1 MRIKNIKIYTP
12 EQTFVPGE
20 MRITGEWISEI
31 AYEDTL
37 EPVIGE
43 ECIDGEG
50 AYAMPGFLDMHFH
63 GCMGADFCDGTEEAV
78 RTIAQ
83 YEESIGVT
91 AIAPATMTLSD
102 EELVA
107 ILENAAAYRK
117 KQHFGGEDLGADL
130 IGINMEG
137 PFISPVKKGAQDG
150 KWIKPCEVA
159 SYRKYQQAA
168 DGLVKVIGLAPEE
181 APFVDYVKTVSKEVV
196 VSLAHTNAPYETA
209 AAAICAGASHAVHLY
224 NAMPP
229 FHHRDP
235 GVVGAVAEANDVT
248 AELICDGIHVHP
260 AMVRATFQMLGA
272 ERMILISDSMRA
284 TGLADGT
291 YTLGGQEVSVHGKE
305 ARLVSDGALA
315 GSVTSLPD
323 CVRTIVKQMG
333 IPLETA
339 VACATMHP
347 AKRLGMSDTYGVLA
361 EGRRADV
368 VLWNPDLELQMVLH
382 RGKKVKTN

>member
-117 KQHFGGEDLGADL
+117 KQHFGG
-130 IGINMEG
+130 
-137 PFISPVKKGAQDG
+137 
-150 KWIKPCEVA
+150 
-159 SYRKYQQAA
+159 
-168 DGLVKVIGLAPEE
+168 
-181 APFVDYVKTVSKEVV
+181 
-196 VSLAHTNAPYETA
+196 
-209 AAAICAGASHAVHLY
+209 
-224 NAMPP
+224 
-229 FHHRDP
+229 
-235 GVVGAVAEANDVT
+235 
-248 AELICDGIHVHP
+248 
-260 AMVRATFQMLGA
+260 
-272 ERMILISDSMRA
+272 
-284 TGLADGT
+284 
-291 YTLGGQEVSVHGKE
+291 
-305 ARLVSDGALA
+305 
-315 GSVTSLPD
+315 
-323 CVRTIVKQMG
+323 
-333 IPLETA
+333 
-339 VACATMHP
+339 
-347 AKRLGMSDTYGVLA
+347 
-361 EGRRADV
+361 
-368 VLWNPDLELQMVLH
+368 
-382 RGKKVKTN
+382 

>member
-107 ILENAAAYRK
+107 ILENAAGYVRP
-117 KQHFGGEDLGADL
+117 GGT
-130 IGINMEG
+130 
-137 PFISPVKKGAQDG
+137 
-150 KWIKPCEVA
+150 
-159 SYRKYQQAA
+159 
-168 DGLVKVIGLAPEE
+168 LVYSTCTILPEE
-181 APFVDYVKTVSKEVV
+181 NQEVITWFLRAHPEFRLCPFVLPT
-196 VSLAHTNAPYETA
+196 P
-209 AAAICAGASHAVHLY
+209 IG
-224 NAMPP
+224 
-229 FHHRDP
+229 
-235 GVVGAVAEANDVT
+235 G
-248 AELICDGIHVHP
+248 CDGHLTLWPQRWGTDGFYIC
-260 AMVRATFQMLGA
+260 
-272 ERMILISDSMRA
+272 RMQK
-284 TGLADGT
+284 
-291 YTLGGQEVSVHGKE
+291 QE
-305 ARLVSDGALA
+305 
-315 GSVTSLPD
+315 
-323 CVRTIVKQMG
+323 
-333 IPLETA
+333 
-339 VACATMHP
+339 
-347 AKRLGMSDTYGVLA
+347 
-361 EGRRADV
+361 
-368 VLWNPDLELQMVLH
+368 
-382 RGKKVKTN
+382 